1 MKQLHW
7 LLLAAGI
14 SLSGAAQA
22 HEYGHYGHGYG
33 HGGVGF
39 YFGVPGPYYP
49 YYSYP
54 YPYYPYPPAVIA
66 PAQPPVYVE
75 QQPQVV
81 QQAPVQ
87 PQAAPAAYPTLRLPL
102 SLAARVG
109 EAGGSRSLLA
119 GIGSRASFTAKL
131 ASRPLNRQ
139 ASSCY

>member
-54 YPYYPYPPAVIA
+54 YPYYPYQIGRASCRERV
-66 PAQPPVYVE
+66 
-75 QQPQVV
+75 
-81 QQAPVQ
+81 
-87 PQAAPAAYPTLRLPL
+87 LRL
-102 SLAARVG
+102 V
-109 EAGGSRSLLA
+109 
-119 GIGSRASFTAKL
+119 
-131 ASRPLNRQ
+131 
-139 ASSCY
+139 